1 MKDVCPHSLATAR
14 NREAIAEVL
23 KPLLLRQVL
32 VLVIVRG
39 SGEHVCYFQRQF
51 AASLPWLHPHGSD
64 PDPLQRC
71 RPGQMTSTPVKEFIE
86 TKVRGRKFR
95 VPKPYY
101 DLDGAA
107 WKRALDLMEQ
117 AEDYDDGA
125 QRLDRT
131 SLVFP
136 DQQSATARCITS
148 LESEV
153 ETMVDV
159 VGRLQQQLNWR
170 KEAVELQCNQS
181 LLEQEVGLV

>member
-1 MKDVCPHSLATAR
+1 
-14 NREAIAEVL
+14 
-23 KPLLLRQVL
+23 
-32 VLVIVRG
+32 
-39 SGEHVCYFQRQF
+39 
-51 AASLPWLHPHGSD
+51 
-64 PDPLQRC
+64 
-71 RPGQMTSTPVKEFIE
+71 MTSTPVKEFIATE
-86 TKVRGRKFR
+86 VCGRKFR
-95 VPKPYY
+95 VPKSYY

-125 QRLDRT
+125 QRFDRT

-148 LESEV
+148 LASEV
-153 ETMVDV
+153 ETLVDV

-181 LLEQEVGLV
+181 LLEQEVGLVGARLFIGLSSPCSNFLSGVPLLSVARW

>member
-1 MKDVCPHSLATAR
+1 
-14 NREAIAEVL
+14 
-23 KPLLLRQVL
+23 
-32 VLVIVRG
+32 
-39 SGEHVCYFQRQF
+39 
-51 AASLPWLHPHGSD
+51 
-64 PDPLQRC
+64 
-71 RPGQMTSTPVKEFIE
+71 MTSSPVKEFIATE
-86 TKVRGRKFR
+86 VRGRKFC
-95 VPKPYY
+95 VPKSYH

>member
-1 MKDVCPHSLATAR
+1 MFFTFSGSLR
-14 NREAIAEVL
+14 R
-23 KPLLLRQVL
+23 
-32 VLVIVRG
+32 
-39 SGEHVCYFQRQF
+39 
-51 AASLPWLHPHGSD
+51 ASLGCIRLAVT
-64 PDPLQRC
+64 LIRCNAAAC
-71 RPGQMTSTPVKEFIE
+71 RPGRMTSTPVKEFIE
-86 TKVRGRKFR
+86 TEVRGGKFR
-95 VPKPYY
+95 VPKSYY

-125 QRLDRT
+125 QRFDRT

-170 KEAVELQCNQS
+170 QEAVELQCNQS
-181 LLEQEVGLV
+181 LLEQEVGLVGVSPFVGSSSP